1 MKIITVQRGITI
13 EYAASELKKYVM
25 ELSRGSIIPKLCLQ
39 DTVAFSEAM
48 RQGQTEG
55 ELVTED
61 NIVLGLLEEL
71 SLDTSD
77 LSDPFVEDI
86 IDVDIVN
93 GVGYIA
99 GSNPRSVLMGVYKYC
114 TSAGCRFI
122 RPGADGDYVPY
133 ADLMHHSFKY
143 RKKADYPFRGEC
155 CEGTISYE
163 HMRDTVYWL
172 PKIGMNMYM
181 IEGIVPYTYMHKW
194 YGHVGNIKLRKKGQ
208 VTDSGMIYDY
218 IRLLEQDI
226 KKVGLQLHTLGHGW
240 MFRKLG
246 VETGPSEEQQQA
258 LREEDKKY
266 LALVKGKR
274 DLFGGSSFY
283 THFCYSNPE
292 ARKILIDTL
301 VEYIQE
307 KPYMDFVHVWLAD
320 APNNQCECENC
331 IKMHPSDHYVQLL
344 NELDEAL
351 EQIKSE
357 ARIVFIGYVETER
370 PPKKLTL
377 RHPERFILL
386 SAIGLHY
393 EKGYKKITEAPL
405 AEEPEYRINEFHPAP
420 DTVRMKWRMDWK
432 RACNHI
438 PNVIF
443 EYRYYTDMYCDL
455 GHMQIAG
462 ETYRDMKDLAEVGFE
477 GCMSDQ
483 THRLYMP
490 TALPMITMGETLFDR
505 NLDFGKLTEEYFEGA
520 FGAEGGLCRTYLEKL
535 SELLC
540 PSNFRVG
547 GGSGV
552 EEAGLG
558 NIETQQMCWLNNKE
572 VAEKAAQ
579 IPAHLADFLPVI
591 NRNMA
596 LATDPARQLSWR
608 YLKYHSEICGY
619 FAELLLAGATEGR
632 EAAVEKYYAIEEYLS
647 EHEMEFHPAFDVLLY
662 LRTLRLKLEMKMI
675 DYYD

>member
-1 MKIITVQRGITI
+1 MIIKIVTTQKGDTF
-13 EYAASELKKYVM
+13 EYAASELKKYII
-25 ELSRGSIIPKLCLQ
+25 ELSRGSIVPEILWGH
-39 DTVAFSEAM
+39 TGIE
-48 RQGQTEG
+48 EG
-55 ELVTED
+55 

-71 SLDTSD
+71 RLDTSD
-77 LSDPFVEDI
+77 LLDSFIEDI
-86 IDVDIVN
+86 IDVNIMN
-93 GVGYIA
+93 CTGYIA

-133 ADLMHHSFKY
+133 ADLTKHCFTY

-155 CEGTISYE
+155 CEGSISYE
-163 HMRDTVYWL
+163 HMRDTVYWM
-172 PKIGMNMYM
+172 PKVGMNMYM
-181 IEGIVPYTYMHKW
+181 IEGIIPYIYMHKW
-194 YGHVGNIKLRKKGQ
+194 YGHVGNTKLRQKGQ
-208 VTDSGMIYDY
+208 VTDKAMLYEY

-226 KKVGLQLHTLGHGW
+226 KKVGLQLHTLGHAW

-246 VETGPSEEQQQA
+246 VENGPSEEQQEA

-274 DLFGGSSFY
+274 DLYGGSSFY

-292 ARKILIDTL
+292 ARRILVDTI

-331 IKMHPSDHYVQLL
+331 VKMLPSDHYVQLL
-344 NELDEAL
+344 NELDEVL
-351 EQIKSE
+351 EAIESKT
-357 ARIVFIGYVETER
+357 RIVFIGYVETER
-370 PPKKLTL
+370 PPQKLVL
-377 RHPERFILL
+377 HNPKRFVFL

-393 EKGYKKITEAPL
+393 EKGYKKITEASL
-405 AEEPEYRINEFHPAP
+405 AEEPEYTVNNFHPAP

-432 RACNHI
+432 KACSNI

-443 EYRYYTDMYCDL
+443 EYRFYTDMYCDL
-455 GHMQIAG
+455 GHMQISR
-462 ETYRDMKDLAEVGFE
+462 ETYRDMRDLAEVGFE
-477 GCMSDQ
+477 GCMNDQ
-483 THRLYMP
+483 THRMYMP
-490 TALPMITMGETLFDR
+490 TSLPLITMSETLFDR
-505 NLDFGKLTEEYFEGA
+505 NLDLNQMTEEYFEGA
-520 FGAEGGLCRTYLEKL
+520 FGADGGLCRVYLDKL

-558 NIETQQMCWLNNKE
+558 DMESRRKCWINNSE

-591 NRNMA
+591 DKNIA
-596 LATDPARQLSWR
+596 LETHPARILSWR
-608 YLKYHSEICGY
+608 YLRYHSVICDY
-619 FAELLLAGATEGR
+619 FAELLLAGAKGKMKD
-632 EAAVEKYYAIEEYLS
+632 AQQKYYQLEEYLS
-647 EHEMEFHPAFDVLLY
+647 EHELEFHNAFDAFLY
-662 LRTLRLKLEMKMI
+662 MRALRLKLGMELVKYF
-675 DYYD
+675 D

>member
-1 MKIITVQRGITI
+1 MIIKIVTTQRGDTF
-13 EYAASELKKYVM
+13 EYAASELKKYII
-25 ELSRGSIIPKLCLQ
+25 EISRGSIVPEILWGH
-39 DTVAFSEAM
+39 TGIE
-48 RQGQTEG
+48 EG
-55 ELVTED
+55 

-71 SLDTSD
+71 RLDTSD
-77 LSDPFVEDI
+77 LLDSFIEDI
-86 IDVDIVN
+86 IDVNIMN
-93 GVGYIA
+93 CTGYIA

-133 ADLMHHSFKY
+133 ADLTKHCFTY

-155 CEGTISYE
+155 CEGSISYE
-163 HMRDTVYWL
+163 HMRDTVYWM
-172 PKIGMNMYM
+172 PKVGMNMYM
-181 IEGIVPYTYMHKW
+181 IEGIIPYIYMHKW
-194 YGHVGNIKLRKKGQ
+194 YGHVGNTKLRQKGQ
-208 VTDSGMIYDY
+208 VTDKAMLYEY

-226 KKVGLQLHTLGHGW
+226 KKVGLQLHTLGHAW

-246 VETGPSEEQQQA
+246 VENGPSEEQQEA

-274 DLFGGSSFY
+274 DLYGGSSFY

-292 ARKILIDTL
+292 ARRILVDTI

-331 IKMHPSDHYVQLL
+331 VKMLPSDHYVQLL
-344 NELDEAL
+344 NELDEVL
-351 EQIKSE
+351 EAIESKT
-357 ARIVFIGYVETER
+357 RIVFIGYVETER

-377 RHPERFILL
+377 HNPKRFVFL

-393 EKGYKKITEAPL
+393 EKGYKKITEASL
-405 AEEPEYRINEFHPAP
+405 AEEPEYTVNNFHPAP

-432 RACNHI
+432 KACSNI

-443 EYRYYTDMYCDL
+443 EYRFYTDMYCDL
-455 GHMQIAG
+455 GHMQISR
-462 ETYRDMKDLAEVGFE
+462 ETYRDMRDLAEVGFE
-477 GCMSDQ
+477 GCMNDQ
-483 THRLYMP
+483 THRMYMP
-490 TALPMITMGETLFDR
+490 TSLPLITMGETLFDR
-505 NLDFGKLTEEYFEGA
+505 NLDYNKLVENYFDGA
-520 FGAEGGLCRTYLEKL
+520 FGKDGNLCRMYLEKL

-547 GGSGV
+547 GRSGV

-558 NIETQQMCWLNNKE
+558 DIETQAMCWMNNKM
-572 VAEKAAQ
+572 VAEKAAK

-591 NRNMA
+591 EKNIA
-596 LATDPARQLSWR
+596 LATDPARILSWR
-608 YLKYHSEICGY
+608 YLRYHSVICDY
-619 FAELLLAGATEGR
+619 FAELLLAGAKGKMKD
-632 EAAVEKYYAIEEYLS
+632 AQQKYYQLEEYLS
-647 EHEMEFHPAFDVLLY
+647 EHELEFHNAFDAFLY
-662 LRTLRLKLEMKMI
+662 MRALRLKLGMELVKYF
-675 DYYD
+675 D